1 MKPPLRVKHHF
12 WVNYPFKVTPLVGVV
27 VLTWEF
33 EPLGHLPRV
42 APAGFR
48 RLCVRL
54 RLLRLLL
61 LLC

>member
-1 MKPPLRVKHHF
+1 MKPQLRVKHHF
-12 WVNYPFKVTPLVGVV
+12 WVNYPFKVTPLVGVA

-48 RLCVRL
+48 RLGVRL
-54 RLLRLLL
+54 RLLRLLR